1 MSVEATAKAK
11 AARAKASAAKA
22 APVQTAQ
29 EGGEKFAQTPAF
41 EGLSRAGFVA
51 RAAIYLII
59 GVLALEL
66 ALGVGGKAT
75 NQQGALETIVRQPFG
90 KVLLIIVA
98 IGLAGYATW
107 RLIRAGLGHGPEGS
121 DSAMDRVVA
130 LASGIVYAGLCVIAI
145 QILLGSGGGNGSA
158 QTHKATAGA
167 LGWPAGTWLVGLA
180 GVILI
185 GVGVFQ
191 GYRAFSRDFLE
202 DAKVEE
208 MSPRVRDGYAWIG
221 SFGYMA
227 RMLVFCIVGAFLIKA
242 AVEFDPNKAVGLD
255 GALAK
260 VAHQAYGHLLLGV
273 VAAGLIAFG
282 VYSLAD
288 ARYRR
293 I

>member
-1 MSVEATAKAK
+1 MSVEATAKA
-11 AARAKASAAKA
+11 ATAKASAAGA

-29 EGGEKFAQTPAF
+29 EGGEKFARTPAF
-41 EGLSRAGFVA
+41 EWFSRAGFVA

-66 ALGVGGKAT
+66 AVGVGGRAT
-75 NQQGALETIVRQPFG
+75 NQQGALETIARQPFG
-90 KVLLIIVA
+90 KVLLILVA

-107 RLIRAGLGHGPEGS
+107 RLIRAALGHGPEES
-121 DSAMDRVVA
+121 DSGMDRVTA
-130 LASGIVYAGLCVIAI
+130 LASGIVYAGLCAIAI
-145 QILLGSGGGNGSA
+145 QILLGSGGGNSSG
-158 QTHKATAGA
+158 QTHKATAGV
-167 LGWPAGTWLVGLA
+167 LGWPGGTWLVGLA

-185 GVGVFQ
+185 GVGLFQ

-202 DAKVEE
+202 DAKVGE
-208 MSPRVRDGYAWIG
+208 MSPRVQDAYSWIG

-227 RMLVFCIVGAFLIKA
+227 RMVVFCIVGAFLIKA

>member
-1 MSVEATAKAK
+1 MSVEATART
-11 AARAKASAAKA
+11 ARAKASAATA

-29 EGGEKFAQTPAF
+29 DGGEKLVRTRGF
-41 EGLSRAGFVA
+41 EWFSRAGFLA
-51 RAAIYLII
+51 RAAIYFIV

-66 ALGVGGKAT
+66 GLGVGGKAT
-75 NQQGALETIVRQPFG
+75 NQQGALATIARQPFG
-90 KVLLIIVA
+90 KVLLILVA

-107 RLIRAGLGHGPEGS
+107 RLTRAALGHGPEES
-121 DSAMDRVVA
+121 DSGKDRVTA
-130 LASGIVYAGLCVIAI
+130 LISGVIYAGLCVIAI
-145 QILLGSGGGNGSA
+145 QILLGSSGGNGSG
-158 QTHKATAGA
+158 QTHKATAGV
-167 LGWPAGTWLVGLA
+167 LGWPGGTWLVGLA
-180 GVILI
+180 GLVLI
-185 GVGVFQ
+185 GVGLFQ
-191 GYRAFSRDFLE
+191 GYRAFSRDFME

-221 SFGYMA
+221 SFGYLA
-227 RMLVFCIVGAFLIKA
+227 RMVVFCIVGALLIKA

-260 VAHQAYGHLLLGV
+260 VAGQSYGHLLLGI

-282 VYSLAD
+282 TYSLAD